1 MRVLLTG
8 QSGFIGSQLR
18 ASLLS
23 RGHEVPAARVDLRTA
38 VTPEAWLLHL
48 TGVDVVI
55 NAAGIF
61 RERRAGDFSLINEAA
76 PCALFRA
83 AAAAGVRVIIQFSAL
98 GADEEAASRFHLS
111 KRAADECLRSV
122 PAASFIL
129 QPSLVFGPGGA
140 SARLMDMLASLPLI
154 PMPGTGEQRIQP
166 IHVDDLVGAVVRLAE
181 SVPPRG
187 ATTVPMVG
195 PRAMSLRQY
204 LGTLRQ
210 GLGLPPARF
219 VAMPMPAMRLMAR
232 LAAWMPSTP
241 VDPQALEMLERGNT
255 AEVRVTQEVLG
266 GLPRD
271 PALFIP
277 VDRAGGLRTQA
288 TLAWLLPLLRASIA
302 LMWIWA
308 AVVSVWFH
316 PLAESYGMLSASGVP
331 AALVPMALYGAAAL
345 DLVLGVLT
353 LTLRRRKWLWL
364 AQIALVLVYTV
375 VIAVRLPEY
384 LTHPFGPIVKNLPI
398 LIVLWMLAEL
408 EPTQRRRPSNI

>member
-1 MRVLLTG
+1 
-8 QSGFIGSQLR
+8 
-18 ASLLS
+18 
-23 RGHEVPAARVDLRTA
+23 
-38 VTPEAWLLHL
+38 
-48 TGVDVVI
+48 
-55 NAAGIF
+55 
-61 RERRAGDFSLINEAA
+61 
-76 PCALFRA
+76 
-83 AAAAGVRVIIQFSAL
+83 
-98 GADEEAASRFHLS
+98 
-111 KRAADECLRSV
+111 
-122 PAASFIL
+122 
-129 QPSLVFGPGGA
+129 
-140 SARLMDMLASLPLI
+140 
-154 PMPGTGEQRIQP
+154 
-166 IHVDDLVGAVVRLAE
+166 
-181 SVPPRG
+181 
-187 ATTVPMVG
+187 
-195 PRAMSLRQY
+195 
-204 LGTLRQ
+204 
-210 GLGLPPARF
+210 
-219 VAMPMPAMRLMAR
+219 
-232 LAAWMPSTP
+232 
-241 VDPQALEMLERGNT
+241 MLERGNT

-277 VDRAGGLRTQA
+277 ADRAGGLRTQA

-408 EPTQRRRPSNI
+408 EPTQRRRP